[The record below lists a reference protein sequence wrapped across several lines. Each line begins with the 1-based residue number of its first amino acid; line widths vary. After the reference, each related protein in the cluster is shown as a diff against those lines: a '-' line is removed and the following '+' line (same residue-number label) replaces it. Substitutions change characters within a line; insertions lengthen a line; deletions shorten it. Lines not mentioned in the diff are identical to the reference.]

1 MPPHFISTNL
11 GPWPWFAT
19 KWITTIKNT
28 QLQNE
33 NPGSRG
39 INIGLLQNV
48 MPKGFISNFNI
59 QHVTSCFVAGLFV
72 AITSF
77 CRSIGGISFCSHMRA
92 APTFFSHCQC
102 FPGQT
107 ANCYKMVCFLYV
119 IICYPNKSSYKMDS
133 RPHHINPLTS
143 LKNIL
148 CYKMVALGAF
158 LKPCFTNKMNYIVS
172 TRPFNL

>member
-1 MPPHFISTNL
+1 MAKIYPGWNIRGAPVPPHFISTNL

-19 KWITTIKNT
+19 KWTTTIKNT

-77 CRSIGGISFCSHMRA
+77 CRSIGGISFWL
-92 APTFFSHCQC
+92 PTKKLQNVFRVKQQVATKWF
-102 FPGQT
+102 
-107 ANCYKMVCFLYV
+107 VV
-119 IICYPNKSSYKMDS
+119 
-133 RPHHINPLTS
+133 
-143 LKNIL
+143 L
-148 CYKMVALGAF
+148 CYHMLSKQEQLQNGFTASPYKPTHILKKHPLLQNGGLGCIF
-158 LKPCFTNKMNYIVS
+158 KTLFH
-172 TRPFNL
+172 